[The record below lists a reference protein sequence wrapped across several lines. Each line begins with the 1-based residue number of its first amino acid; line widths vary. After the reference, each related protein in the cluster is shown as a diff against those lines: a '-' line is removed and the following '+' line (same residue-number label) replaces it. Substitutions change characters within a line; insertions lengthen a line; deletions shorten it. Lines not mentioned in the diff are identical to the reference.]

1 MTAIDREALIDRAAG
16 ALMGAFIGD
25 ALALGPHWYYDL
37 DELRARYGPWISDY
51 TTPMPDHYHAGMKA
65 GESSQ
70 AGVLLRLTLE
80 SLADCGGYD
89 EADHSPF
96 FERYDEGKYG
106 TDGGPL
112 HDPCAVFAVTH
123 PELFDLRAKRVEIEL
138 YGEFTRGMTAVDE
151 RPIVASKKGEPNAL
165 VAYEPKSAEIF
176 DLIYAAVAAD
186 SLRA

>member
-80 SLADCGGYD
+80 SLAKRGGYD
-89 EADHSPF
+89 EADFCRRLDEDF
-96 FERYDEGKYG
+96 FPQLDG
-106 TDGGPL
+106 TPMQGLIAKLSATPGAL
-112 HDPCAVFAVTH
+112 RWQG
-123 PELFDLRAKRVEIEL
+123 RAKDADGATIRE
-138 YGEFTRGMTAVDE
+138 
-151 RPIVASKKGEPNAL
+151 KGWA
-165 VAYEPKSAEIF
+165 
-176 DLIYAAVAAD
+176 
-186 SLRA
+186 